1 MSRSS
6 KTHPLRNRVILLST
20 PAHVVTDAFGV
31 GLAVLLALRFGKES
45 AYGEV
50 GIVLAAFA
58 LATALSEPLWGR
70 LSDKSGRRPE
80 VVGWGLIL
88 GAAAFSCLG
97 FVDPAGPSEWA
108 LLLAAA
114 VLCGVGAGSYHGV
127 ASALVNEVTEPRN
140 RGLLLGINNAG
151 GSLGRTLAPV
161 AIALVASWTGSL
173 GAATLPFLVTGV
185 CIGAAFLVGLRDRP
199 RHPPAPRGARVPTWK
214 ILTSPM
220 VVRLSALSFLRTA
233 FFLTSANLLPTFLV
247 SARGM
252 DPVPMGALISTVMAT
267 GVFAQPLGGALSDR
281 MDRRKLIGTLLASS
295 GLCFGLF
302 LLLEGP
308 VLSVALLA
316 LYLFLVLMSLPLV
329 FALMGDAV
337 PHDRLGLATGVVSGV
352 GQFSAAVAQI
362 AAGAL
367 AQRFGA
373 TPILLA
379 VAGLGILAG
388 AVAFTLPGTPPRDA
402 AESRRAAGGASP

>member
-1 MSRSS
+1 MSSPRN
-6 KTHPLRNRVILLST
+6 HPLRNRVILLST
-20 PAHVVTDAFGV
+20 PAHIVTDAFGV
-31 GLAVLLALRFGKES
+31 GLAVLLALRFGKVS

-50 GIVLAAFA
+50 GVVLAAFA

-70 LSDKSGRRPE
+70 LSDKTGRRPE

-97 FVDPAGPSEWA
+97 FVDPAGSYQWT

-114 VLCGVGAGSYHGV
+114 TLCGVGAGSYHGV

-161 AIALVASWTGSL
+161 TIAFVASRTGSL
-173 GAATLPFLVTGV
+173 GASTLPFLAAGV
-185 CIGAAFLVGLRDRP
+185 FIGVAFLWGLSDRP
-199 RHPPAPRGARVPTWK
+199 RHPPAPRGARVPTWD
-214 ILTSPM
+214 IVTSPV
-220 VVRLSALSFLRTA
+220 VVRLSGLSFLRTA

-252 DPVPMGALISTVMAT
+252 DPLPMGVLISTVMAT
-267 GVFAQPLGGALSDR
+267 GVLAQPLGGALSDR

-308 VLSVALLA
+308 ILSVTLLA

-329 FALMGDAV
+329 FALLGDAV
-337 PHDRLGLATGVVSGV
+337 PHDRLGLATGIVSGV
-352 GQFSAAVAQI
+352 GQFSAAVTQI

-373 TPILLA
+373 TPVLLA
-379 VAGLGILAG
+379 VAALGILAG
-388 AVAFTLPGTPPRDA
+388 GVAFTLPK
-402 AESRRAAGGASP
+402 SPMRP

>member
-1 MSRSS
+1 
-6 KTHPLRNRVILLST
+6 VILLST
-20 PAHVVTDAFGV
+20 PAHIVTDAFGV
-31 GLAVLLALRFGKES
+31 GLAVLLALRFGKER

-50 GIVLAAFA
+50 GVVLAAFA

-70 LSDKSGRRPE
+70 LSDKTGRRPE

-88 GAAAFSCLG
+88 GAVTFSCLG
-97 FVDPAGPSEWA
+97 FVDPAGPTQRS

-114 VLCGVGAGSYHGV
+114 ILCGVGAGSYHGV
-127 ASALVNEVTEPRN
+127 ASALVNEVTEPHN

-151 GSLGRTLAPV
+151 GSLGRTLAPFT
-161 AIALVASWTGSL
+161 IALMATWTGSL
-173 GAATLPFLVTGV
+173 GASTLPFLVVGV
-185 CIGAAFLVGLRDRP
+185 FIGVAFLAGLRDRP
-199 RHPPAPRGARVPTWK
+199 RHPPAPLGARLPTWE
-214 ILTSPM
+214 ILASPM
-220 VVRLSALSFLRTA
+220 VVRLSGLSFLRTA

-267 GVFAQPLGGALSDR
+267 GVIAQPLGGALSDR
-281 MDRRKLIGTLLASS
+281 MDRGKLIGALLASS

-302 LLLEGP
+302 LLLDGP
-308 VLSVALLA
+308 VLSVVLLS

-329 FALMGDAV
+329 FALLGDAV

-352 GQFSAAVAQI
+352 GQFSAALAQVG
-362 AAGAL
+362 AGVL

-373 TPILLA
+373 TPVLLA

-388 AVAFTLPGTPPRDA
+388 GVAFTLPNPKG
-402 AESRRAAGGASP
+402 ESGRGACSP